1 MVQKTDL
8 NVAPYYDDFSE
19 DKNFHRILFRPG
31 FAVQAREL
39 TQLQSILQN
48 QIERFGN
55 HMFQEGTA
63 VIPGNQNINPNY
75 YSIRL
80 ASTFAGETIDVSQY
94 YNASSPIEIQ
104 GATSGV
110 RAKVIG
116 FKAATATTQPLL
128 YVHYVSAGSDLET
141 TVFQDG
147 ENIFAD
153 AAITHTTAYSINANS
168 ATTFTPADD
177 TTASQIGTAVT
188 AGGGVYYIR
197 GTFVQ
202 MTEQTVVLSDN
213 SQTATG
219 RVGFTVSEELISP
232 ETDESLTDNATG
244 ASNFAAKGAHRL
256 KISLNLTSIDL
267 NSTADENFV
276 EILRVNEGS
285 TELDARPT
293 EYSVFGDTLARRT
306 FDESGDYTV
315 RPFQI
320 DARESIT
327 STVKGEEFRGVYAN
341 ANDETQDGNAA
352 TEDKFVL
359 AVSPG
364 KAYVRGYEI
373 EKTAITFKD
382 VNKARSFDTVN
393 TGTLNTELG
402 NFLKI
407 DNLYNQPQV
416 SDISGETTPYK
427 QIQIHDD
434 VIQTRGTASGRQI
447 GVCRAR
453 TIEFD
458 SGSAGNT
465 DAIYKLFVFDIRP
478 FTYLTLSGEP
488 SATLLSNHSNG
499 GIQVTG
505 VTSGATG
512 FVFGSLTSGQTVVL
526 TNVSGTF
533 VSGEKITA
541 SDSSESDQIVEDSA
555 NADLTISEVVT
566 HDISQARS
574 LFQDDD
580 DAGQDFTADLVLTGN
595 VVGSLLAD
603 GTDSG
608 GTNENAN
615 FVSEAD
621 GTSTIALETRQVGA
635 LTNSEKNIALY
646 KLSKS
651 AIKTLLTTANNGI
664 SDTSFTI
671 RRQFVG
677 TTNSSGAVSFTA
689 GANETFLSHT
699 EKDYTLNVLTAG
711 SGSSVQGDI
720 VSISGNVAGTGTS
733 TITITDN
740 SSFGNAAKVM
750 LTATMLKTNITQRIK
765 TTNLSKQVKVAG
777 ATSGAFG
784 TKATDSTISLGRADA
799 FNLGAVFDSED
810 TSTDASLPTLT
821 LSNVNGTFIRGEK
834 ITGGTSGATA
844 HIVHPTTPISYY
856 LINGAGATDFSAS
869 ETITGASSG
878 ATATISSLT
887 AGSKVIT
894 SNYTLDTGQRDNFY
908 DISRI
913 QLKPETAKPRGRLLV
928 VFDFFDH
935 SSGLFFSVD
944 SYSDIGG
951 RMGYDDIPTYTAT
964 RVDPDEPEPTGEFEL
979 SDCLDFRPTCENIT
993 GSSTTLAAVDTITGS
1008 SFDFFHRQF
1017 DGAGGSTVDTPKP
1030 GTLGTLDFEFYLNK
1044 IASLFLTQSGSF
1056 KIVEGTPAEVPNE
1069 PKDIDGAMK
1078 LATMFIPAFTFK
1090 PTDVNIQRIKNQRF
1104 TMKDIGKL
1112 QKRIQNLEYYTNLS
1126 LLERDAES
1134 FEVVDANGLNRFK
1147 SGFIVDN
1154 FAGHRV
1160 GDVKNKDY
1168 KNAIDQENKEL
1179 RPKCVLRAATLEETV
1194 SSTDERT
1201 ALGYQRTGDLI
1212 TLPYTEVVQS
1222 ENPYAT
1228 TLEKVNPYLNANW
1241 VGNID
1246 LDPPGDEWFETET
1259 KPDIIINI
1267 DGNYDAVLAANEN
1280 RLGTI
1285 WNSWETQ
1292 WSGVV
1297 STKTEKV
1304 RQGRN
1309 LITRSIET
1317 TRSDLSRT
1325 GIRTELVEQ
1334 VEEETQGTRTISK
1347 ALIPWIRPRT
1357 INFTGTGFY
1366 PNTKVYPFFDGTA
1379 VANFVT
1385 PSSTEFTNAST
1396 VVEGSQLITNSTGNV
1411 NGSFRIPEY
1420 RFKGQENIPKF
1431 KTGEVE
1437 FRLTSSSTNDQVTLP
1452 KTAAS
1457 VTYQAK
1463 GILETEQETILATRN
1478 ANVSQNFVTETT
1490 SILDTSTRTISVEDQ
1505 GNDRDT
1511 EEKGN
1516 AYALSGFN
1524 IGKFGSSRNISNTTL
1539 RRVRCGYN
1547 DPIAQTFIIE
1557 EPGGCFLT
1565 SVDLYFGAKDNDQP
1579 VWIELRNVINGYPG
1593 PKILPFG
1600 RKLLQAADINTST
1613 DASTAT
1619 TYTFDSPVFV
1629 KEGQEYC
1636 IVIRTHSNS
1645 PAIWISQMGQTDIGG
1660 TRIVSKQPHL
1670 GVLFKSQN
1678 NSTWTAIQSE
1688 DMKFTV
1694 KKASFDTSKVG
1705 TLTLQNKVIGEAV
1718 SNELGTTVYGKRLK
1732 SNPIILTNSST
1743 VLKVKH
1749 IDHGMYST
1757 SNNVRITG
1765 VSSGISTTLNGAIT
1779 ASDTS
1784 LTLTSNT
1791 NFPAGSITL
1800 KIGNEIVTGSN
1811 SSGTVSSLTR
1821 ATDGSTAVNHAS
1833 GDTVELYQILGTPLT
1848 EINKVHTALANIG
1861 MDSYTVSLTTAPT
1874 ISGGSTTSEVGGN
1887 NVYASENYRYE
1898 SGKTLI
1904 GALELPNT
1912 KIVTSLR
1919 NTTGTSPSGSETSF
1933 STTALASALSIPLNE
1948 NFDLAVSNVVAS
1960 DINET
1965 NELAGAKSLFLPI
1978 TLTSNAT
1985 DRSPVIDLGRA
1996 SFIAIANRINNIDS
2010 SSDVF
2015 PTTDYRDS
2023 TQPDGD
2029 QNAFIYM
2036 TKKVALENPATAIK
2050 LIFSAHR
2057 RNSAELKAL
2066 FRTLRSDDAS
2076 DFDELGY
2083 QFFNTTG
2090 TTDVAVNASVDDDD
2104 FQEYV
2109 FTAGVTDDGTG
2120 EPLPEFIQFA
2130 IKIVGQ
2136 GTNAA
2141 QPPRIKDLRLIA
2153 LAT

>member
-1 MVQKTDL
+1 MAQKTDL
-8 NVAPYYDDFSE
+8 NVAPYYDDFST

-188 AGGGVYYIR
+188 AGNGVYYIR

-202 MTEQTVVLSDN
+202 MEEQTVVLSDT
-213 SQTATG
+213 SQEATG
-219 RVGFTVSEELISP
+219 RVGFTVSEELVSP

-256 KISLNLTSIDL
+256 KISLTLTSIPL
-267 NSTADENFV
+267 SSTADENFV
-276 EILRVNEGS
+276 EILTVNEGS
-285 TELDARPT
+285 TELEARPT

-320 DARESIT
+320 DAREGIT

-913 QLKPETAKPRGRLLV
+913 QLKPEASKPRGRLLV

-964 RVDPDEPEPTGEFEL
+964 RVDPDEPEPTGEFDL

-1078 LATMFIPAFTFK
+1078 LATMYIPAFTFK

-1201 ALGYQRTGDLI
+1201 ALSYQRTGDLI

-1437 FRLTSSSTNDQVTLP
+1437 FRLTSSSDNNQVTLP

-1478 ANVSQNFVTETT
+1478 ATVSQNFVTETT

-1505 GNDRDT
+1505 GRDRDI

-1516 AYALSGFN
+1516 AYALSGFVA
-1524 IGKFGSSRNISNTTL
+1524 GAGRFRTTNVSGLSL
-1539 RRVRCGYN
+1539 RKVRCGYN

-1800 KIGNEIVTGSN
+1800 KIGNEIITGSN

-1965 NELAGAKSLFLPI
+1965 NELAGAKSLFVPI

-1996 SFIAIANRINNIDS
+1996 SFIAVANRINNIDS

-2120 EPLPEFIQFA
+2120 EPLPEFIQT
-2130 IKIVGQ
+2130 Q
-2136 GTNAA
+2136 LNH
-2141 QPPRIKDLRLIA
+2141 QE
-2153 LAT
+2153 